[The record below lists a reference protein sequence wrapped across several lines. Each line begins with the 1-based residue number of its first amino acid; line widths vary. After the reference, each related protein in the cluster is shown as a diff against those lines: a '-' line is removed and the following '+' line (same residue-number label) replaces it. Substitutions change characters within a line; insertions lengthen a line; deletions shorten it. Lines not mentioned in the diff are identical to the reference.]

1 MNRPP
6 LRGPSDWRRP
16 LRNLLLLLI
25 VLAGG
30 FVLTAMYVAPNQPEL
45 RGWYQTNA
53 CPHLDRISPKICEP
67 IRAARGTSAI

>member
-1 MNRPP
+1 M
-6 LRGPSDWRRP
+6 
-16 LRNLLLLLI
+16 
-25 VLAGG
+25 
-30 FVLTAMYVAPNQPEL
+30 LTAMYVAPNQPEL